1 MEAITTINEGVLVD
15 IEVSTNAE
23 KFMITGY
30 NEWRKAF
37 EIKIKAIPQKGKAN
51 KEIINQLSKITNKKV
66 EINSGHKSHH
76 KTIKIY
82 EIEEEEILKIL
93 NNQINKELF
102 KDLNLK

>member
-1 MEAITTINEGVLVD
+1 MEAITKIEEGVLVD

-51 KEIINQLSKITNKKV
+51 KEIILQFSRITNRNV
-66 EINSGHKSHH
+66 ELSSGHKSHH

-82 EIEEEEILKIL
+82 DINEKEILEIL
-93 NNQINKELF
+93 NQQINK
-102 KDLNLK
+102 